1 MSALDYCK
9 SIRNELVAC
18 ETLLSSWDPN
28 DFDDMADAFDELGFS
43 KTLQPIEAVD
53 TWLNETCLEVIVL
66 KSDDGS
72 RVRVEILRTC
82 GGPRC
87 EINRSSDDG
96 EVIEITT
103 YDGTDQATIRDQY
116 PNLAN
121 YFDEIW
127 GQ

>member
-9 SIRNELVAC
+9 LIRTELEAC
-18 ETLLSSWDPN
+18 ETLLGSWDPS
-28 DFDDMADAFDELGFS
+28 DFNDMADAFEKLGYP
-43 KTLQPIEAVD
+43 KTWQPVEAVD

-87 EINRSSDDG
+87 EISRSSDDG
-96 EVIEITT
+96 EIIEITT

-116 PNLAN
+116 SNLAN